1 LRNATVTLSVL
12 AGAGAALA
20 FGVSTLCST
29 TASRAIGAGST
40 VGWVALTGLA
50 ITLPALAFSDAPA
63 NLDTTA
69 VGWLALSGTGNA
81 LGLLSAYRAL
91 RQAKVAVVASI
102 LSTEGAVAA
111 VLAVVGGQAL
121 SLPAAAA
128 LTVITAGVAMA
139 ALARSRSDSGRSPS
153 AGTSWAIAGAVAF
166 GASLFATGRAGAVLP
181 LAWAVLPPRLV
192 GAVAVAAPL
201 ALTGRL
207 RVSRRALPL
216 LVGAGVCEVGGFALY
231 TVGAGEDIAVT
242 AVLVS
247 LFGAVAALLAR
258 VVFRERLSR
267 VQLAG
272 VATIVAGVSAL
283 SLAGP

>member
-1 LRNATVTLSVL
+1 VTLSVV
-12 AGAGAALA
+12 AGVGAALA
-20 FGVSTLCST
+20 FGVSTLCSA

-40 VGWVALTGLA
+40 VGWVALTGLV
-50 ITLPALAFSDAPA
+50 ITLPALAFSAAPA
-63 NLDTTA
+63 NLDATA
-69 VGWLALSGTGNA
+69 AGWLALSGTGNA
-81 LGLLSAYRAL
+81 VGLLCAYRAV
-91 RQAKVAVVASI
+91 RQAKIAVVAPI

-121 SLPAAAA
+121 SPAAAAA

-139 ALARSRSDSGRSPS
+139 ALARSRSASGQSRG
-153 AGTSWAIAGAVAF
+153 AGVPWAIAGAVAF

-192 GAVAVAAPL
+192 GVVAVATPL
-201 ALTGRL
+201 ALSGRL
-207 RVSRRALPL
+207 RISRATAPL
-216 LVGAGVCEVGGFALY
+216 LVGAGLCEVGGFALY

-258 VVFRERLSR
+258 VLFRERLSR

-272 VATIVAGVSAL
+272 VATIVVGVSAL